1 MSLCYISQSIYYYS
15 PPPLMTT
22 DSTKTPLVDGMILWA
37 QVIAAW
43 AALYVLFGKENAPK
57 AKEWA
62 LNMEQEIVEKI
73 DKVKDMTEPVLA
85 KIIDEVKEK
94 YERMKDIDA
103 DELKKTID
111 TLRDHWALVIKAK

>member
-1 MSLCYISQSIYYYS
+1 
-15 PPPLMTT
+15 
-22 DSTKTPLVDGMILWA
+22 
-37 QVIAAW
+37 
-43 AALYVLFGKENAPK
+43 
-57 AKEWA
+57 
-62 LNMEQEIVEKI
+62 MEQEIVEKI